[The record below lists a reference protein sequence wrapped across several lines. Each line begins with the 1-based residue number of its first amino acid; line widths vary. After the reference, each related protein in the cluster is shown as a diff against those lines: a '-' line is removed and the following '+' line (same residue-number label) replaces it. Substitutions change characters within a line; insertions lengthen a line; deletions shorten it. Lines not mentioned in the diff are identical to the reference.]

1 MNLIDLLIL
10 APLVYAGYKGFKRG
24 FIIEV
29 FTFLALI
36 VGIYAGIHFSDFC
49 AEFLKNKLSWDSTY
63 LPVVS
68 FTVTFLLV
76 GAMIYFAGKT
86 VEQMIKVV
94 HLTPLNKFF
103 GVLFAVVK
111 MAYFVSVIIVILES
125 YDEKSHFLPAVKKE
139 ASLLY
144 KPVKKLSAATI
155 PGLSQSAI
163 FYENALSPE
172 KDSTG
177 LTAAQIIQTRAL
189 ADSLGIAIHSVN
201 DLKRIHEEYVKMED

>member
-1 MNLIDLLIL
+1 MNLIDLLII

-36 VGIYAGIHFSDFC
+36 VGIYAGIHFSDYC
-49 AEFLKNKLSWDSTY
+49 AAFLKNKLFWNSTY

-68 FTVTFLLV
+68 FSITFLLV

-86 VEQMIKVV
+86 IEQMIKVV

-103 GVLFAVVK
+103 GVLFAVGK
-111 MAYFVSVIIVILES
+111 MAYFVSVMIVIVES
-125 YDEKSHFLPAVKKE
+125 YDEKSHFLPTEKKDE
-139 ASLLY
+139 SLFF
-144 KPVKKLSAATI
+144 KPVKKIAATTI
-155 PGLSQSAI
+155 PGLNESTI
-163 FYENALSPE
+163 FYKNALRPE
-172 KDSTG
+172 ADSTG
-177 LTAAQIIQTRAL
+177 LTAEQIIQTRAL
-189 ADSLGIAIHSVN
+189 ADSLGIAIHNAN

>member
-1 MNLIDLLIL
+1 MNLIDLLII

-36 VGIYAGIHFSDFC
+36 VGIYAGIHFSDYC
-49 AEFLKNKLSWDSTY
+49 AEFLKNKFSWNSTY

-68 FTVTFLLV
+68 FTITFLLV

-111 MAYFVSVIIVILES
+111 MAYFVSVIIVIVES
-125 YDEKSHFLPAVKKE
+125 YDEKSHFLPAEKKE
-139 ASLLY
+139 ESLLY
-144 KPVKKLSAATI
+144 KPVKKLSETTI
-155 PGLSQSAI
+155 PGVSQSAI

-189 ADSLGIAIHSVN
+189 ADSLGIAIHSAN
-201 DLKRIHEEYVKMED
+201 DLKRIHEEYVKMEN